1 MKNSKADHKAGINRR
16 LEAISSAVSAAA
28 DTDVVRKQVGE
39 DLSLRE
45 VDPAKTRMNP
55 MHRRS
60 PAGLTSAALEGLC
73 EEITRNGQQMPALG
87 YWLAQPD
94 GDVEIELIYGSRR
107 RAACLALGIPLKV
120 RLVERVADEEVARI
134 MFSENNER
142 SNYSFLEQAREFQAS
157 VEYLGLDKEKGKV
170 IAARLG
176 RTEATV
182 SRMRRTLRLPKPV
195 LALFDSRPQELSVR
209 LATDLAAIAEDKDA
223 AEQMAAA
230 AGRIAAEDLQP
241 DEAVQSLR
249 KALGLA
255 SETHSGSSGSAR
267 AAVPRANESKKAD
280 APKRRPLYSGGRKVG
295 MIAGGEAGEVVTIRL
310 GAGAPAELIQ
320 ALEKAIEDY
329 LTP

>member
-1 MKNSKADHKAGINRR
+1 MNRR

-28 DTDVVRKQVGE
+28 DTDILRKKVGE

-73 EEITRNGQQMPALG
+73 DEITRNGQQMPALG
-87 YWLAQPD
+87 YWLEQPD
-94 GDVEIELIYGSRR
+94 GEVEIELIYGSRR

-120 RLVERVADEEVARI
+120 RLVARATDEEVARI

-157 VEYLGLDKEKGKV
+157 LEHLGLAKEQGKV
-170 IAARLG
+170 VAARLG

-182 SRMRRTLRLPKPV
+182 SRMRRTLRLPRPV
-195 LALFDSRPQELSVR
+195 LALFDSCPQELSVR

-230 AGRIAAEDLQP
+230 AGRIAAEDVQP
-241 DEAVQSLR
+241 DEAVQRLR
-249 KALGLA
+249 ISLGLA
-255 SETHSGSSGSAR
+255 SEAR
-267 AAVPRANESKKAD
+267 GGGTGKSRNEAVRDDESKKSTV
-280 APKRRPLYSGGRKVG
+280 PKRRTLYSGGRKVG

-320 ALEKAIEDY
+320 ALEKALEGY